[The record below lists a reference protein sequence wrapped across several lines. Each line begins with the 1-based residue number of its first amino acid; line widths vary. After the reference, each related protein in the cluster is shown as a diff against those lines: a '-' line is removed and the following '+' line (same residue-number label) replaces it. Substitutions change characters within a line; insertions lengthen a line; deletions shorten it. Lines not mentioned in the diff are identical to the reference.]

1 MSISYKIFLTKSYE
15 AATLI
20 AAGLRAEKEG
30 KPYLSVMFGGEARNF
45 KTIPEIYRNCG
56 YYCAIAEYE
65 GARDV
70 RERCDIIIC

>member
-1 MSISYKIFLTKSYE
+1 MSISYKIFLTKSYD

-20 AAGLRAEKEG
+20 AAGLRAEKERQA
-30 KPYLSVMFGGEARNF
+30 YLSTMFGGPAKRS
-45 KTIPEIYRNCG
+45 KMIPEIYRDRG
-56 YYCAIAEYE
+56 YYYAIAEYE

>member
-20 AAGLRAEKEG
+20 AAGLQAEKERQA
-30 KPYLSVMFGGEARNF
+30 YLSIMFGGQAHNY
-45 KTIPEIYRNCG
+45 KAIPEIYRDCG